1 MLVPTSG
8 PRSLLLGGVYVERS
22 RRHPTMKRSHIQ
34 FDTSGDASSTSPQGD
49 FTPEDLPQQTQHVPK
64 ISRRIRACTECKRH
78 KVRCDM
84 KAGESICSRCQR
96 MSLECIVNK
105 SLQTL
110 LEDEAEWK
118 NVIELAMTDL
128 LRKAQLPELSYYYAG
143 SGSIDTPSKKSR
155 RKESTGSL
163 DETGRTI
170 EKHGG
175 NASVYNSTARLMGS
189 SSSNYTFSQHQ
200 SQYSIDREE
209 NAATSL
215 VTAPMG
221 SLYEVTQLSENRE
234 SLPAQRHVPDQALVT
249 DFISRGVVELQE
261 AEELFHHFEQVLNR
275 YLWDG
280 ALLAQKD
287 LTTVRRSSSM
297 LSAAI
302 LAVTALHL
310 PSKERTFDTCYTEFA
325 RLASESMLGHH
336 HTLDDIRALCIGA
349 FWLADVSWKLSGYA
363 VRIAT
368 ERNLH
373 QFYRKAVQG
382 SPEHKEQARL
392 WYLLYTLEHH
402 FSIAY
407 GRPPIIHEDASITQH
422 NSFTQSP
429 SVSQGDLRLH
439 SQVDLFI
446 ILTRIY
452 FAFGPDVDLDV
463 PESDFPKIDQFD
475 SDLDG
480 WKSAW
485 LPRLAGSRH
494 VGAYPY
500 KAVDMH
506 YHFSRLQLN
515 SVALRTYHSS
525 TSSKAMSPERR
536 KRANIAIE
544 SAIATLNVV
553 LGERD
558 IQRALVG
565 VPLYL
570 HSMIT
575 FAAVFLLKIAAKAC
589 STGPNA
595 GRLDPKNSIAS
606 AGLLVDVGYV
616 RVLVGR
622 IVEMMVSCSQ
632 RASERHLS
640 HHIARGLRKMLTGLE
655 EWEKR
660 NGSQQNQGS
669 TSQEVPSLFKPVINP
684 GAQILGERDTILT
697 HPPPL
702 LGVAPL
708 SAERSNGFESVMG
721 PAQTDSGLSEGSI
734 DPMMADL
741 WGFDEEYFPTGVFD
755 FLQSQMPA

>member
-1 MLVPTSG
+1 
-8 PRSLLLGGVYVERS
+8 
-22 RRHPTMKRSHIQ
+22 MKRSRPH
-34 FDTSGDASSTSPQGD
+34 FEGNGEVSSGSSPQGA
-49 FTPEDLPQQTQHVPK
+49 LPHSVSENDSRQSPMHVPK

-84 KAGESICSRCQR
+84 NAGDTVCQR
-96 MSLECIVNK
+96 CRRMGLECVVNK

-110 LEDEAEWK
+110 LDDEAEWK
-118 NVIELAMTDL
+118 STIELAMADL
-128 LRKAQLPELSYYYAG
+128 LRKAQLPELSYYQAVG
-143 SGSIDTPSKKSR
+143 KQTEPPLKRRGRKMSTVSTEDNPLITGDDTPTKPTDR
-155 RKESTGSL
+155 APRLGAE
-163 DETGRTI
+163 RP
-170 EKHGG
+170 
-175 NASVYNSTARLMGS
+175 NALTK
-189 SSSNYTFSQHQ
+189 TFQEQ
-200 SQYSIDREE
+200 PQYAIDREE
-209 NAATSL
+209 NGAMSL

-221 SLYEVTQLSENRE
+221 SLYEVTQLSEVRATSPE
-234 SLPAQRHVPDQALVT
+234 RQYASDRALVT
-249 DFISRGVVELQE
+249 DFISRGAVELRE
-261 AEELFHHFEQVLNR
+261 AEELFDHFDRVLNR

-280 ALLAQKD
+280 ILLVHKD
-287 LTTVRRSSSM
+287 LSALRHSSSM

-310 PSKERTFDTCYTEFA
+310 PCKERTFDTCYTEFA
-325 RLASESMLGHH
+325 KLASESMLDRH
-336 HTLDDIRALCIGA
+336 HTLDDLRALCIGA

-373 QFYRKAVQG
+373 QAYRKATLG
-382 SPEHKEQARL
+382 SPEHIEQARL

-407 GRPPIIHEDASITQH
+407 GRPPIIHEDYSISNHHT
-422 NSFTQSP
+422 FTLSP
-429 SVSQGDLRLH
+429 SVSQSDLRLH
-439 SQVDLFI
+439 SQVALFI

-452 FAFGPDVDLDV
+452 HAFGPDVDLEV
-463 PESDFPKIDQFD
+463 PESDFSKIDEFD
-475 SDLDG
+475 ANLSG
-480 WKSAW
+480 WQSAW
-485 LPRLAGSRH
+485 LPRLAGSRY

-500 KAVDMH
+500 KAVYLH
-506 YHFSRLQLN
+506 YNFSRLQLN

-525 TSSKAMSPERR
+525 NSTRPMSAERK
-536 KRANIAIE
+536 KRANLAIE
-544 SAIATLNVV
+544 SAIGTLMIV
-553 LGERD
+553 LDEPD

-575 FAAVFLLKIAAKAC
+575 FAAVFLLKIAAKGC
-589 STGPNA
+589 SSIVPGSQNQQ
-595 GRLDPKNSIAS
+595 NSIAS
-606 AGLLVDVGYV
+606 AGLHIDVSYV
-616 RVLVGR
+616 RALVGR
-622 IVEMMVSCSQ
+622 IVELMVSCSK

-640 HHIARGLRKMLTGLE
+640 YHISRGLRKMLTGLE

-660 NGSQQNQGS
+660 NCGSQQSARRGS
-669 TSQEVPSLFKPVINP
+669 YDHSSMFKPVVIP
-684 GAQILGERDTILT
+684 GAQPLGERDTILS

-708 SAERSNGFESVMG
+708 SAERGNGFETEMKEQG
-721 PAQTDSGLSEGSI
+721 GLSEGSM

>member
-1 MLVPTSG
+1 
-8 PRSLLLGGVYVERS
+8 
-22 RRHPTMKRSHIQ
+22 MKRSRIQ
-34 FDTSGDASSTSPQGD
+34 FEANGDSSSVSPQGGFSPD
-49 FTPEDLPQQTQHVPK
+49 DNPRAQQHVPK

-84 KAGESICSRCQR
+84 KTGESTCSRCRR
-96 MSLECIVNK
+96 MGLECVVNK

-110 LEDEAEWK
+110 LEDEADWK

-128 LRKAQLPELSYYYAG
+128 LRKAQLPELSYYQAG
-143 SGSIDTPSKKSR
+143 GSIIETPFQKHV
-155 RKESTGSL
+155 RKESSV
-163 DETGRTI
+163 
-170 EKHGG
+170 
-175 NASVYNSTARLMGS
+175 ASTYGL
-189 SSSNYTFSQHQ
+189 SQPQ
-200 SQYSIDREE
+200 QQYSIDRETP
-209 NAATSL
+209 ATSL

-221 SLYEVTQLSENRE
+221 SLYEVTQLSENRG
-234 SLPAQRHVPDQALVT
+234 SSPGNLYAPDQALVT

-261 AEELFHHFEQVLNR
+261 AEELFYHFDVVLNR

-280 ALLAQKD
+280 ALLAHKD
-287 LTTVRRSSSM
+287 LASVRRSSSM

-302 LAVTALHL
+302 LAVTALHM
-310 PSKERTFDTCYTEFA
+310 PNKERTFDTCYTEFA
-325 RLASESMLGHH
+325 KLASESMLGHH
-336 HTLDDIRALCIGA
+336 HTLDDIRAVCIGA

-373 QFYRKAVQG
+373 QFYRKAAQG
-382 SPEHKEQARL
+382 SAEHQEQARL

-422 NSFTQSP
+422 NTFTRLP

-452 FAFGPDVDLDV
+452 FAFGPDVDLEV
-463 PESDFPKIDQFD
+463 SESEFPKIEQFD
-475 SDLDG
+475 MELND

-485 LPRLAGSRH
+485 LPRLVGNRHIGS
-494 VGAYPY
+494 YPY
-500 KAVDMH
+500 QGVYMH
-506 YHFSRLQLN
+506 YHFSRLQLH

-525 TSSKAMSPERR
+525 TSSRLMSSERR
-536 KRANIAIE
+536 KLANLAIE
-544 SAIATLNVV
+544 SAIATLQVV
-553 LGERD
+553 LDEKD
-558 IQRALVG
+558 MQRALVG

-575 FAAVFLLKIAAKAC
+575 FAAVFLMKLAAKAC
-589 STGPNA
+589 SSTNSG
-595 GRLDPKNSIAS
+595 GQSQRNSIAS
-606 AGLLVDVGYV
+606 ADLLVDIGQV
-616 RVLVGR
+616 RALVGR
-622 IVEMMVSCSQ
+622 VIDLMISCSR

-640 HHIARGLRKMLTGLE
+640 HHIARGLQKMLTGLE
-655 EWEKR
+655 EWERR
-660 NGSQQNQGS
+660 NGSQSFTGPY
-669 TSQEVPSLFKPVINP
+669 PSDTASIFKPVIIP
-684 GAQILGERDTILT
+684 GAQILGERDTILG

-708 SAERSNGFESVMG
+708 SAERSSSASLQ
-721 PAQTDSGLSEGSI
+721 PAMTGKTEPGLSEGSM

-741 WGFDEEYFPTGVFD
+741 WGVRRGLLPYRSVRLLAEPNAGVITS
-755 FLQSQMPA
+755 LHP

>member
-1 MLVPTSG
+1 MRQEDES
-8 PRSLLLGGVYVERS
+8 SL
-22 RRHPTMKRSHIQ
+22 HTNMKRNRIQ
-34 FDTSGDASSTSPQGD
+34 FEANGDASSVFSPPGG
-49 FTPEDLPQQTQHVPK
+49 FTPEDRPHHVPK

-84 KAGESICSRCQR
+84 KATDSVCSRCQR
-96 MSLECIVNK
+96 MGLECVVNK

-118 NVIELAMTDL
+118 SMIESAMTDL
-128 LRKAQLPELSYYYAG
+128 LRKSQLPELSYYQAG
-143 SGSIDTPSKKSR
+143 GGTIETPSNKSGRKDSTVSTDDIGFAQHKRIEPSGSTV
-155 RKESTGSL
+155 G
-163 DETGRTI
+163 
-170 EKHGG
+170 
-175 NASVYNSTARLMGS
+175 NSTAAR
-189 SSSNYTFSQHQ
+189 SNYGFPQQ
-200 SQYSIDREE
+200 PQPRYSLDREE
-209 NAATSL
+209 TGATSL

-234 SLPAQRHVPDQALVT
+234 SSPGQKLAPDQALVT
-249 DFISRGVVELQE
+249 DLISRGVVDIQE
-261 AEELFHHFEQVLNR
+261 AEELFYQFDQVLNR

-280 ALLAQKD
+280 ALLAHKD
-287 LTTVRRSSSM
+287 LTSVRRSSSM

-302 LAVTALHL
+302 LAVTALHM
-310 PSKERTFDTCYTEFA
+310 PAKERMFDTCYTEFA

-373 QFYRKAVQG
+373 QFFRKATQG
-382 SPEHKEQARL
+382 SPEHMEQARL

-407 GRPPIIHEDASITQH
+407 GRPPMIHEDASITQH
-422 NSFTQSP
+422 NVFIQNP

-452 FAFGPDVDLDV
+452 FAFGPDVDLEV
-463 PESDFPKIDQFD
+463 PESDFPKIDQYD
-475 SDLDG
+475 VDIGD

-485 LPRLAGSRH
+485 LPRLAGSRY

-500 KAVDMH
+500 KAVYMH

-525 TSSKAMSPERR
+525 TSSGQMSFERR
-536 KRANIAIE
+536 KRANIAVE
-544 SAIATLNVV
+544 SAIATLQVC
-553 LGERD
+553 LDERD
-558 IQRALVG
+558 IQLALVG

-575 FAAVFLLKIAAKAC
+575 FAAVFLLKIAAKVC
-589 STGPNA
+589 SHGAIPGSQGKRT
-595 GRLDPKNSIAS
+595 SIAS
-606 AGLLVDVGYV
+606 AGLHVDVSYV

-622 IVEMMVSCSQ
+622 VVELMVACSQ

-660 NGSQQNQGS
+660 TAGTQQHMGSSAQDS
-669 TSQEVPSLFKPVINP
+669 HSLFKPVVIP
-684 GAQILGERDTILT
+684 GAQMLGERDTILN

-708 SAERSNGFESVMG
+708 SAERSNGFEPPLTLG
-721 PAQTDSGLSEGSI
+721 KQEPGLSVGSV

-741 WGFDEEYFPTGVFD
+741 WGFDEDYFPTGVFD

>member
-1 MLVPTSG
+1 
-8 PRSLLLGGVYVERS
+8 
-22 RRHPTMKRSHIQ
+22 MKRSRPH
-34 FDTSGDASSTSPQGD
+34 FEANGATSSGSSPQGALLQSATD
-49 FTPEDLPQQTQHVPK
+49 SDSRQHLLHVPK

-84 KAGESICSRCQR
+84 NAGETVCQR
-96 MSLECIVNK
+96 CRRMGLECVVNK

-110 LEDEAEWK
+110 LDDEAEWK
-118 NVIELAMTDL
+118 STVELALADL
-128 LRKAQLPELSYYYAG
+128 LRKAQLPELSYYQAAAKSAETPPKKRG
-143 SGSIDTPSKKSR
+143 RKASTVSTEDTPLT
-155 RKESTGSL
+155 TGVNEAAVSIGAAVRSGTDKPSL
-163 DETGRTI
+163 PTPALE
-170 EKHGG
+170 
-175 NASVYNSTARLMGS
+175 
-189 SSSNYTFSQHQ
+189 QQ
-200 SQYSIDREE
+200 PQYAIDREE
-209 NAATSL
+209 NGATSL

-221 SLYEVTQLSENRE
+221 SLYEVTQLSDIRAT
-234 SLPAQRHVPDQALVT
+234 SPKRQHAHDLVT
-249 DFISRGVVELQE
+249 DFVSRGAVDLQE
-261 AEELFHHFEQVLNR
+261 AEELFDHFDRVLNR

-280 ALLAQKD
+280 ILLVHKD
-287 LTTVRRSSSM
+287 LTSLRNSSSM

-302 LAVTALHL
+302 FAVTALHL
-310 PSKERTFDTCYTEFA
+310 PHKERTFDTCYTEFA
-325 RLASESMLGHH
+325 RIASESMLDRH
-336 HTLDDIRALCIGA
+336 HTLDDLRALCIGA

-373 QFYRKAVQG
+373 QAYRKATLG

-407 GRPPIIHEDASITQH
+407 GRPPIIHEDYSITNH
-422 NSFTQSP
+422 HTFILSP
-429 SVSQGDLRLH
+429 SVSQSDLRLH

-452 FAFGPDVDLDV
+452 HAFGPDVDLEV
-463 PESDFPKIDQFD
+463 PESEFSVIDKFD
-475 SDLDG
+475 ADLGD
-480 WKSAW
+480 WRSAW
-485 LPRLAGSRH
+485 LPRLAGSRY

-500 KAVDMH
+500 KAVYLH
-506 YHFSRLQLN
+506 YNFCRLQLN

-525 TSSKAMSPERR
+525 NSTRPMSAERK
-536 KRANIAIE
+536 KRANLAIE
-544 SAIATLNVV
+544 SAIGTLMVV
-553 LGERD
+553 LDEPD

-575 FAAVFLLKIAAKAC
+575 FAAVFLLKIAAKGC
-589 STGPNA
+589 SSVGPSSQNQQ
-595 GRLDPKNSIAS
+595 NSIAS
-606 AGLLVDVGYV
+606 AGLHIDVSYV
-616 RVLVGR
+616 RALVGR
-622 IVEMMVSCSQ
+622 IIELMVSCSK

-640 HHIARGLRKMLTGLE
+640 HHISRGLKKMLTGLE

-660 NGSQQNQGS
+660 GCGNQQPLGQGS
-669 TSQEVPSLFKPVINP
+669 HDSTSMFKPVIIP
-684 GAQILGERDTILT
+684 GAQPLGERDTILS

-708 SAERSNGFESVMG
+708 SAERGNGVELELG
-721 PAQTDSGLSEGSI
+721 QQNGLSEGSV

>member
-1 MLVPTSG
+1 
-8 PRSLLLGGVYVERS
+8 
-22 RRHPTMKRSHIQ
+22 MKRSRPHLEAN
-34 FDTSGDASSTSPQGD
+34 SVASSSSSPQGALLQFATD
-49 FTPEDLPQQTQHVPK
+49 NDSRQHPLHVPK

-84 KAGESICSRCQR
+84 TAGETVCQR
-96 MSLECIVNK
+96 CRRMGLECVVNK

-110 LEDEAEWK
+110 LDDEAEWK
-118 NVIELAMTDL
+118 STIELAMADL
-128 LRKAQLPELSYYYAG
+128 LRKAQLPELSYYQAAG
-143 SGSIDTPSKKSR
+143 KSAETPPKKRGRKASTVSTEDTSPTTGINGATVSFGAAERSGVDKPS
-155 RKESTGSL
+155 L
-163 DETGRTI
+163 P
-170 EKHGG
+170 
-175 NASVYNSTARLMGS
+175 ATAPEQQPQ
-189 SSSNYTFSQHQ
+189 FA
-200 SQYSIDREE
+200 IDREE
-209 NAATSL
+209 NGATSL

-221 SLYEVTQLSENRE
+221 SLYEVTQLSDIRAT
-234 SLPAQRHVPDQALVT
+234 SPQRQHAHDLVT
-249 DFISRGVVELQE
+249 DFVSRGAVDLQE
-261 AEELFHHFEQVLNR
+261 AEELFDHFDRVLNR

-280 ALLAQKD
+280 ILLVHKD
-287 LTTVRRSSSM
+287 LTSLRNSSSM

-302 LAVTALHL
+302 FAVTALHL
-310 PSKERTFDTCYTEFA
+310 PHKERTFDTCYTEFA
-325 RLASESMLGHH
+325 KLASESMLDRH
-336 HTLDDIRALCIGA
+336 HTLDDLRALCIGA

-373 QFYRKAVQG
+373 QAYRKATLG

-407 GRPPIIHEDASITQH
+407 GRPPIIHEDYSITNH
-422 NSFTQSP
+422 HTFILSP
-429 SVSQGDLRLH
+429 SVSQSDLRLH

-446 ILTRIY
+446 ILTRVY
-452 FAFGPDVDLDV
+452 HAFGPDVDLEV
-463 PESDFPKIDQFD
+463 PESEFSVIDKFD
-475 SDLDG
+475 ADLG
-480 WKSAW
+480 EWRSAW
-485 LPRLAGSRH
+485 LPRLAGSRY

-500 KAVDMH
+500 KAVYLH
-506 YHFSRLQLN
+506 YNFCRLQLN

-525 TSSKAMSPERR
+525 NSMRPMSAERK
-536 KRANIAIE
+536 KRANLAIE
-544 SAIATLNVV
+544 SAIGTLMVV
-553 LGERD
+553 LDEPD

-575 FAAVFLLKIAAKAC
+575 FAAVFLLKIAAKGC
-589 STGPNA
+589 SSVVPSSQNQQ
-595 GRLDPKNSIAS
+595 NSIAS
-606 AGLLVDVGYV
+606 AGLHIDVSYV
-616 RVLVGR
+616 RALVGR
-622 IVEMMVSCSQ
+622 IIDLMVSCSK

-640 HHIARGLRKMLTGLE
+640 HHISRGLKKMLTGLE

-660 NGSQQNQGS
+660 GCGNQQPLKQGSQDS
-669 TSQEVPSLFKPVINP
+669 SSMFKPVIIP
-684 GAQILGERDTILT
+684 GAQPLGERDTILN

-708 SAERSNGFESVMG
+708 SAERGNGVELELER
-721 PAQTDSGLSEGSI
+721 QNGLSEGSV

>member
-1 MLVPTSG
+1 
-8 PRSLLLGGVYVERS
+8 
-22 RRHPTMKRSHIQ
+22 MKRNRIQ
-34 FDTSGDASSTSPQGD
+34 FEPNGDASSVSPQGEL
-49 FTPEDLPQQTQHVPK
+49 TPEDHSRRGQHVPK

-84 KAGESICSRCQR
+84 KAGESICSRCRR
-96 MSLECIVNK
+96 MGLECVVNK

-110 LEDEAEWK
+110 LEDEADWK

-128 LRKAQLPELSYYYAG
+128 LRKAQLPELSYYHSGG
-143 SGSIDTPSKKSR
+143 SNETPPKKHR
-155 RKESTGSL
+155 RKESTVSV
-163 DETGRTI
+163 DETGLAQDRNRS
-170 EKHGG
+170 GD
-175 NASVYNSTARLMGS
+175 SVENSAGRITGS
-189 SSSNYTFSQHQ
+189 NSSNYTFSQHQ
-200 SQYSIDREE
+200 PQYSIDREE
-209 NAATSL
+209 TSASSL

-234 SLPAQRHVPDQALVT
+234 SSPGQHYAPDRALVT
-249 DFISRGVVELQE
+249 DFISRGVVDLEE
-261 AEELFHHFEQVLNR
+261 AEELFYHFDQVLNR

-280 ALLAQKD
+280 ALLAHKD
-287 LTTVRRSSSM
+287 LTNVRRSSSM

-310 PSKERTFDTCYTEFA
+310 PTKERTFDTCYAEFA
-325 RLASESMLGHH
+325 KLASESMLGHH
-336 HTLDDIRALCIGA
+336 HTMDDIRALCIGA

-373 QFYRKAVQG
+373 QCYRKAAQG
-382 SPEHKEQARL
+382 SVEHKEQARL

-422 NSFTQSP
+422 NTFTQSP

-463 PESDFPKIDQFD
+463 PESEFPQIDRFD
-475 SDLDG
+475 QDLRD

-485 LPRLAGSRH
+485 LPRLTGSRH

-500 KAVDMH
+500 KAVYMH

-525 TSSKAMSPERR
+525 TSSKIMSMERR

-544 SAIATLNVV
+544 SAIGTLTVV
-553 LGERD
+553 LDEQD

-575 FAAVFLLKIAAKAC
+575 FAAVFLLKIAVKAC
-589 STGPNA
+589 SNA
-595 GRLDPKNSIAS
+595 SNPEGQGQRNSIAS
-606 AGLLVDVGYV
+606 AGLSVDIGYI
-616 RVLVGR
+616 RSLVGR
-622 IVEMMVSCSQ
+622 IVEMMVSCSR

-660 NGSQQNQGS
+660 NSGQKPLGQAL
-669 TSQEVPSLFKPVINP
+669 QETPSLFKPVIIP
-684 GAQILGERDTILT
+684 GAQILGERDTILN

-708 SAERSNGFESVMG
+708 SAERSNGIEADVLTSKHE
-721 PAQTDSGLSEGSI
+721 SGLSEGSV

-741 WGFDEEYFPTGVFD
+741 WGFDEDYFPTGVFD

>member
-1 MLVPTSG
+1 
-8 PRSLLLGGVYVERS
+8 
-22 RRHPTMKRSHIQ
+22 MKRNRIQ
-34 FDTSGDASSTSPQGD
+34 FEANGEASSVSPPQGA
-49 FTPEDLPQQTQHVPK
+49 FTPEDRPHHVPK

-84 KAGESICSRCQR
+84 KATDSICSRCRR
-96 MSLECIVNK
+96 MGLECVVNK

-110 LEDEAEWK
+110 LEDEADWK
-118 NVIELAMTDL
+118 SMIESAMTDL
-128 LRKAQLPELSYYYAG
+128 LRKSQLPGLSYYQAG
-143 SGSIDTPSKKSR
+143 GGSVETPSKKRGRQDSTVSTEGNGLAQPMAAPVEHTVENANVSR
-155 RKESTGSL
+155 SHF
-163 DETGRTI
+163 D
-170 EKHGG
+170 
-175 NASVYNSTARLMGS
+175 
-189 SSSNYTFSQHQ
+189 FPQQ
-200 SQYSIDREE
+200 PSQYSLDREE
-209 NAATSL
+209 TGAASL

-221 SLYEVTQLSENRE
+221 SLYEVTQLSENRDN
-234 SLPAQRHVPDQALVT
+234 SPGRKLAPDQTLVT
-249 DFISRGVVELQE
+249 DFISRGVVDVQE
-261 AEELFHHFEQVLNR
+261 AEELFYQFDQVLNR

-280 ALLAQKD
+280 ALLAHKD
-287 LTTVRRSSSM
+287 LTSARRSSSM

-302 LAVTALHL
+302 LAVTALHM
-310 PSKERTFDTCYTEFA
+310 PNKERTFDTCYTEFA
-325 RLASESMLGHH
+325 KLASESMLGHH

-373 QFYRKAVQG
+373 QFYRKAMQG
-382 SPEHKEQARL
+382 SPEHLEQARL

-407 GRPPIIHEDASITQH
+407 GRPPMIHEDASVTQH
-422 NSFTQSP
+422 NIFTQNP
-429 SVSQGDLRLH
+429 STSQGDLRLH

-452 FAFGPDVDLDV
+452 FSFGPDVELEV
-463 PESDFPKIDQFD
+463 PESDFSKIDQFD
-475 SDLDG
+475 IDLGD
-480 WKSAW
+480 WKSSW
-485 LPRLAGSRH
+485 LPRLAGSRY

-500 KAVDMH
+500 KAVYMH

-525 TSSKAMSPERR
+525 TSSGEMSFERR
-536 KRANIAIE
+536 KRANIAVE
-544 SAIATLNVV
+544 SAIATLQVC
-553 LGERD
+553 LDERD

-575 FAAVFLLKIAAKAC
+575 FAAVFLLKIAAKVC
-589 STGPNA
+589 SNGAIPGSQGKQT
-595 GRLDPKNSIAS
+595 SIAS
-606 AGLLVDVGYV
+606 AGLQVDVSYV
-616 RVLVGR
+616 RVLVSR
-622 IVEMMVSCSQ
+622 VVELMVSCSQ

-660 NGSQQNQGS
+660 TAGTQQTIGSA
-669 TSQEVPSLFKPVINP
+669 SQDPSSLFKPVIIP
-684 GAQILGERDTILT
+684 GAQMLGERDTILN

-708 SAERSNGFESVMG
+708 SAERSNGFEASAALG
-721 PAQTDSGLSEGSI
+721 KQEPGLSEGSV

-741 WGFDEEYFPTGVFD
+741 WGFDEDYFPTGVFD

>member
-1 MLVPTSG
+1 
-8 PRSLLLGGVYVERS
+8 
-22 RRHPTMKRSHIQ
+22 MKRNRIQ
-34 FDTSGDASSTSPQGD
+34 FEGNDDASSASPQGD
-49 FTPEDLPQQTQHVPK
+49 FTPEYHSRQAHVPK

-84 KAGESICSRCQR
+84 KTGEEDCSRCRR
-96 MSLECIVNK
+96 MGLDCVVNK

-128 LRKAQLPELSYYYAG
+128 LRKAQLPELSYYQAG
-143 SGSIDTPSKKSR
+143 GRSIETPSKKNR
-155 RKESTGSL
+155 RKESIASVDEAGHALGYHGRNGSIENIAGPSTGSSA
-163 DETGRTI
+163 T
-170 EKHGG
+170 
-175 NASVYNSTARLMGS
+175 
-189 SSSNYTFSQHQ
+189 NYAFAQHQ
-200 SQYSIDREE
+200 PQYSMDREE
-209 NAATSL
+209 TSATSL

-234 SLPAQRHVPDQALVT
+234 GSPGQNYAPDQALVT
-249 DFISRGVVELQE
+249 DFISRGVMDLQE
-261 AEELFHHFEQVLNR
+261 AEKLFEHFDLVLNR

-280 ALLAQKD
+280 ALLAHRD
-287 LTTVRRSSSM
+287 LTSARKSSSM

-310 PSKERTFDTCYTEFA
+310 PTKERTFDTCYTEFA
-325 RLASESMLGHH
+325 KLASESMLGHH

-373 QFYRKAVQG
+373 QFYRKAIQG

-422 NSFTQSP
+422 NVFAQSP
-429 SVSQGDLRLH
+429 STSQGDLRLH

-452 FAFGPDVDLDV
+452 FSFGPDVDLEV
-463 PESDFPKIDQFD
+463 PESEFPKIDQFD
-475 SDLDG
+475 LDLID
-480 WKSAW
+480 WKGAW
-485 LPRLAGSRH
+485 LNRLTGSRY
-494 VGAYPY
+494 VGRYPY

-506 YHFSRLQLN
+506 YNFSRLQLN

-544 SAIATLNVV
+544 SAIATLKVV
-553 LGERD
+553 LDEPD
-558 IQRALVG
+558 IQLALVG

-589 STGPNA
+589 SNGPNPA
-595 GRLDPKNSIAS
+595 GQRQKTQFPPPDCTSIS
-606 AGLLVDVGYV
+606 AIRVGKAQWWPEVHGTCYA
-616 RVLVGR
+616 RD
-622 IVEMMVSCSQ
+622 I
-632 RASERHLS
+632 
-640 HHIARGLRKMLTGLE
+640 IA
-655 EWEKR
+655 
-660 NGSQQNQGS
+660 
-669 TSQEVPSLFKPVINP
+669 FKPVIIP
-684 GAQILGERDTILT
+684 GAQIWGERDTILN

-708 SAERSNGFESVMG
+708 SAERSNGFEPVMG
-721 PAQTDSGLSEGSI
+721 KPESGLSEGSI

-741 WGFDEEYFPTGVFD
+741 WGFDEDYFPTGVFD

>member
-1 MLVPTSG
+1 MARR
-8 PRSLLLGGVYVERS
+8 PRS
-22 RRHPTMKRSHIQ
+22 PM
-34 FDTSGDASSTSPQGD
+34 
-49 FTPEDLPQQTQHVPK
+49 HVPK

-84 KAGESICSRCQR
+84 NAGETICQR
-96 MSLECIVNK
+96 CRRMGLECVVNK

-110 LEDEAEWK
+110 LDDEAEWK
-118 NVIELAMTDL
+118 STIELAMADL
-128 LRKAQLPELSYYYAG
+128 LRRAQLPELSYYQAVG
-143 SGSIDTPSKKSR
+143 KSTERPSKR
-155 RKESTGSL
+155 RGRKESTAS
-163 DETGRTI
+163 I
-170 EKHGG
+170 EDSPPDHALEGVAQSIDLGAEKP
-175 NASVYNSTARLMGS
+175 NVSTASL
-189 SSSNYTFSQHQ
+189 QQ
-200 SQYSIDREE
+200 QPQYAIDREE
-209 NAATSL
+209 NGATSL

-221 SLYEVTQLSENRE
+221 SLYEVTQLSDIRATSPERQY
-234 SLPAQRHVPDQALVT
+234 ATDRALVT
-249 DFISRGVVELQE
+249 DFVSRGAVELHE
-261 AEELFHHFEQVLNR
+261 AEELFDHFDRVLNR

-280 ALLAQKD
+280 ILLVHND
-287 LTTVRRSSSM
+287 LTALRNSSSM

-310 PSKERTFDTCYTEFA
+310 PNKERTFDTCYTEFA
-325 RLASESMLGHH
+325 KLASESMLDRH
-336 HTLDDIRALCIGA
+336 HTLDDLRALCIGA

-373 QFYRKAVQG
+373 QAYRKATLG

-407 GRPPIIHEDASITQH
+407 GRPPIIHEDYSITNH
-422 NSFTQSP
+422 HTFILSP
-429 SVSQGDLRLH
+429 SAPQSDLRLH

-452 FAFGPDVDLDV
+452 HAFGPDVDLEV
-463 PESDFPKIDQFD
+463 PESEFSKIDKYDAELGQ
-475 SDLDG
+475 
-480 WKSAW
+480 WRSAW
-485 LPRLAGSRH
+485 LPRLAGSRY

-500 KAVDMH
+500 KAVYLH
-506 YHFSRLQLN
+506 YNFSRLQLN

-525 TSSKAMSPERR
+525 NSTRPMSAERK
-536 KRANIAIE
+536 KRANLAIE
-544 SAIATLNVV
+544 SAIRTLMVV
-553 LGERD
+553 LDEPD

-575 FAAVFLLKIAAKAC
+575 FAAVFLLKIAAKGC
-589 STGPNA
+589 SSVIPGSQNQQ
-595 GRLDPKNSIAS
+595 NSIAS
-606 AGLLVDVGYV
+606 ASLNIDVSYV
-616 RVLVGR
+616 RTLVGR
-622 IVEMMVSCSQ
+622 IVELMVSCSK

-640 HHIARGLRKMLTGLE
+640 YHISRGLKKMLTGLE

-660 NGSQQNQGS
+660 NCGFQQPTGQGS
-669 TSQEVPSLFKPVINP
+669 YDQSSMFKPVIIP
-684 GAQILGERDTILT
+684 ALGERDTILS

-708 SAERSNGFESVMG
+708 SAERGNGFETERKD
-721 PAQTDSGLSEGSI
+721 PNGLSEGSM

>member
-1 MLVPTSG
+1 
-8 PRSLLLGGVYVERS
+8 
-22 RRHPTMKRSHIQ
+22 MKRNHIQ
-34 FDTSGDASSTSPQGD
+34 FESNGDASSASPQDG
-49 FTPEDLPQQTQHVPK
+49 FTPEDHSRQAHVPK

-84 KAGESICSRCQR
+84 KTGESDCSRCRR
-96 MSLECIVNK
+96 MGLDCVVNK

-128 LRKAQLPELSYYYAG
+128 LRKAQLPELSYYQAG
-143 SGSIDTPSKKSR
+143 GRSIETPSKKSR
-155 RKESTGSL
+155 RKESTVSV
-163 DETGRTI
+163 DEIGHAIRHNGRNISIDNTA
-170 EKHGG
+170 GP
-175 NASVYNSTARLMGS
+175 STGS
-189 SSSNYTFSQHQ
+189 SSSNYAFSQHQ
-200 SQYSIDREE
+200 PQYSMDREE
-209 NAATSL
+209 TSATSL

-234 SLPAQRHVPDQALVT
+234 GSPGHNYAPDQALAT
-249 DFISRGVVELQE
+249 DFISRGVVDLRE
-261 AEELFHHFEQVLNR
+261 AEGLFYHFDQVLNR

-280 ALLAQKD
+280 ALLAHKD
-287 LTTVRRSSSM
+287 LTAARKSSSM

-325 RLASESMLGHH
+325 KLASESMLGHH

-373 QFYRKAVQG
+373 QFYRKAIQG

-422 NSFTQSP
+422 NIFTQSA

-452 FAFGPDVDLDV
+452 FAFGPDVDLEV
-463 PESDFPKIDQFD
+463 PETEFPKIDQFD
-475 SDLDG
+475 IDLGD

-500 KAVDMH
+500 KAVYMH

-515 SVALRTYHSS
+515 SVALRAYHSS

-544 SAIATLNVV
+544 SAIATLKVV
-553 LGERD
+553 LDERD
-558 IQRALVG
+558 IQLALVG

-575 FAAVFLLKIAAKAC
+575 FAAVFLLKIAAKVC
-589 STGPNA
+589 SNGPNS
-595 GRLDPKNSIAS
+595 GGQGQNSSIAS
-606 AGLLVDVGYV
+606 AGLHVDIGYV

-660 NGSQQNQGS
+660 NCGQKSLGPNP
-669 TSQEVPSLFKPVINP
+669 QETSLFKPVIIP
-684 GAQILGERDTILT
+684 GAQILGERDTILN

-708 SAERSNGFESVMG
+708 SAERSNGFEPLTSK
-721 PAQTDSGLSEGSI
+721 PESGLSEGSI

-741 WGFDEEYFPTGVFD
+741 WGFDEDYFPTGVFD

>member
-1 MLVPTSG
+1 
-8 PRSLLLGGVYVERS
+8 
-22 RRHPTMKRSHIQ
+22 MKRSRLQ
-34 FDTSGDASSTSPQGD
+34 FESNGDASSAASPQESRPHP
-49 FTPEDLPQQTQHVPK
+49 TPENDSQQSPRHVPK

-84 KAGESICSRCQR
+84 NAGESVCQR
-96 MSLECIVNK
+96 CRRMGLECIVNK

-110 LEDEAEWK
+110 LDDETEWK
-118 NVIELAMTDL
+118 ATMELAMADL
-128 LRKAQLPELSYYYAG
+128 LRKAQLPDLSYYQAIG
-143 SGSIDTPSKKSR
+143 KSTEPPSKKRDRQDSTVSM
-155 RKESTGSL
+155 EDTPFSTGHDAGTDTL
-163 DETGRTI
+163 ETSARKVVL
-170 EKHGG
+170 E
-175 NASVYNSTARLMGS
+175 SSTS
-189 SSSNYTFSQHQ
+189 DTTFQQH
-200 SQYSIDREE
+200 SEYALDREE
-209 NAATSL
+209 NGTSSL

-221 SLYEVTQLSENRE
+221 SLYEVTQLSDIQTT
-234 SLPAQRHVPDQALVT
+234 SPGRHHAPDRALVS
-249 DFISRGVVELQE
+249 DFVSRGVVNLHE
-261 AEELFHHFEQVLNR
+261 AEELFSYFDQVLSR

-280 ALLAQKD
+280 ILLDHKD
-287 LTTVRRSSSM
+287 LTSVRNSSSM

-302 LAVTALHL
+302 LAVTALHM
-310 PSKERTFDTCYTEFA
+310 PKKERTFDICYTEFA
-325 RLASESMLGHH
+325 RLASESMLDRH
-336 HTLDDIRALCIGA
+336 HTLDDLRALCIGA

-373 QFYRKAVQG
+373 QSYRRAIQG
-382 SPEHKEQARL
+382 SPEHIEQARL

-407 GRPPIIHEDASITQH
+407 GRPPIIHEDQSITNH
-422 NSFTQSP
+422 NKFTLDPNVQ
-429 SVSQGDLRLH
+429 QGDLRLH

-452 FAFGPDVDLDV
+452 HAFGPDVDLEV
-463 PESDFPKIDQFD
+463 PDAQFSTIEKFD
-475 SDLDG
+475 ADLEN
-480 WKSAW
+480 WRTSW
-485 LPRLAGSRH
+485 YPRLVGSRY

-500 KAVDMH
+500 RAVNLH

-525 TSSKAMSPERR
+525 VSTRHMSSQRK
-536 KRANIAIE
+536 KRANLAIQ
-544 SAIATLNVV
+544 SAIDTLLVV
-553 LGERD
+553 LDEPD

-575 FAAVFLLKIAAKAC
+575 FAAVFLLKIAAKGC
-589 STGPNA
+589 SSTIPSNQGQQ
-595 GRLDPKNSIAS
+595 NSISS
-606 AGLLVDVGYV
+606 AGLHIDVAYV
-616 RVLVGR
+616 RELVGR
-622 IVEMMVSCSQ
+622 IVEMMVSCSK
-632 RASERHLS
+632 RASEHHLS

-660 NGSQQNQGS
+660 NSGSN
-669 TSQEVPSLFKPVINP
+669 PSLAHSSHDNLSIFKPIVIP
-684 GAQILGERDTILT
+684 GAQPLGERDTILN

-708 SAERSNGFESVMG
+708 SAERGNSFDSE
-721 PAQTDSGLSEGSI
+721 ATQAKQQSGLSEGSV

-741 WGFDEEYFPTGVFD
+741 WGFDEDYFPTGVFD